1 MKSAASIALVGDYS
15 SDSIAHRCIPR
26 ALELAAAA
34 TGAAIAWQWV
44 HTSKIKNAM
53 HDLAGFPAIWVVPGS
68 PYANMGGVFAA
79 IRFARETRRPFL
91 GTCGGFQHALIEF
104 ARDVC
109 GIAAAD
115 HAETNPTAGRALVVT
130 PLSHPLIE
138 KTGSL
143 DLTAGSRLQ
152 EIYQRETTYENYH
165 CSYGLTPA
173 WRGRFESG
181 GLRFTAF
188 DAGGEPHAFELPAH
202 PFFFGTLFQ
211 PERSAQLKEPHPLII
226 ALICA
231 IAARSQSKAPFE

>member
-1 MKSAASIALVGDYS
+1 MSSASIALVGDYS
-15 SDSIAHRCIPR
+15 SDNIAHRCIPR
-26 ALELAAAA
+26 ALELAASA
-34 TGAAIAWQWV
+34 TSSAVEWQWV
-44 HTSKIKNAM
+44 PTSDIQTATS
-53 HDLAGFPAIWVVPGS
+53 DLGNFSAIWVVPGS
-68 PYANMGGVFAA
+68 PYASMAGALMA

-104 ARDVC
+104 ARNVC

-115 HAETNPTAGRALVVT
+115 HAETNPTAGRALVIT

-138 KTGSL
+138 KNCGFELAPGSQ
-143 DLTAGSRLQ
+143 LQ
-152 EIYQRETTYENYH
+152 EIYGRETAHESYR

-173 WRGRFESG
+173 WRGRLESG
-181 GLRFTAF
+181 GLRFDAF
-188 DAGGEPHAFELPAH
+188 DPAGEPHAFELPTH

-226 ALICA
+226 ALLCA